1 MGISWIECVVVLV
14 VILIRV
20 GFGFFSANIMKKKG
34 RSAGAGWALGLCLG
48 VIGLIIAAVLSN
60 KAVGLQQ

>member
-1 MGISWIECVVVLV
+1 MGISWIECVVVIV

-20 GFGFFSANIMKKKG
+20 AFGLLSANIMKKKG

-48 VIGLIIAAVLSN
+48 IIGLIIAAVLSS
-60 KAVGLQQ
+60 KVAGLQQ